1 MTGRIAAGRP
11 ADRPLAVRLGR
22 TLWRFTP
29 LFILAA
35 AWEATSRLGLV
46 SEYALPPFSAVADA
60 FVELAGT
67 DLWSHTALSLSR
79 GGTALGLA
87 ILVGVTVGVMMAWS
101 RPVRM
106 LVNPVMQCLYPMP
119 KSALIPLTIMWI
131 GLGDASKIT
140 LIFIGCLLPIVI
152 SSYNAARGTDE
163 LLIWSARSLG
173 ASESE
178 VLRQVV
184 LPAALP
190 EILNGIRT
198 ALALAFILMV
208 AGELII
214 ANNGVGYLI
223 DLLGEGGSYAAMFS
237 VVITISG
244 IGFLADRGFVA
255 LARRLLIWREA
266 QS

>member
-1 MTGRIAAGRP
+1 MMER
-11 ADRPLAVRLGR
+11 LAQ
-22 TLWRFTP
+22 TAWRFTP
-29 LFILAA
+29 LLILAA
-35 AWEATSRLGLV
+35 VWEAISRLGLI

-60 FVELAGT
+60 FVGLAGT
-67 DLWSHTALSLSR
+67 DLWEHTALSLSR
-79 GGTALGLA
+79 GGSALVLA
-87 ILVGVTVGVMMAWS
+87 IVFGVAAGVTMAWY
-101 RPVRM
+101 RPVRTF
-106 LVNPVMQCLYPMP
+106 LNPVMQCLYPMP

-198 ALALAFILMV
+198 SLALAFILMV

-223 DLLGEGGSYAAMFS
+223 DILGEGGSYAGMFS
-237 VVITISG
+237 VVITISA

-255 LARRLLIWREA
+255 FSRRILIWREA

>member
-1 MTGRIAAGRP
+1 MMLRIAHTA
-11 ADRPLAVRLGR
+11 
-22 TLWRFTP
+22 WRFTP
-29 LFILAA
+29 LLILALF
-35 AWEATSRLGLV
+35 WEAIARLGLV
-46 SEYALPPFSAVADA
+46 SEYALPSFTAVVAA
-60 FVELAGT
+60 FIELADT
-67 DLWSHTALSLSR
+67 DLWTHTVLSLSR

-87 ILVGVTVGVMMAWS
+87 IVFGVTVGVGMAWY
-101 RPVRM
+101 RPVRIFI
-106 LVNPVMQCLYPMP
+106 NPVMQCLYPMP

-152 SSYNAARGTDE
+152 SSFNAARGTDE
-163 LLIWSARSLG
+163 VLLWSARSLG
-173 ASESE
+173 ATEQE

-214 ANNGVGYLI
+214 SNNGVGYLI
-223 DLLGEGGSYAAMFS
+223 DVLGEGGSYAAMFS
-237 VVITISG
+237 VVITISAV
-244 IGFLADRGFVA
+244 GFFADRLLVA
-255 LARRLLIWREA
+255 VTRRILIWREA